1 VFVLSNLL
9 MCLLYQGMPKVNT
22 LSNVKPNE
30 AAKRKTKRRD
40 ACYKKTDE
48 LEKQQPEVLV
58 DGEPLNQNQEVSAVG
73 NMLAK
78 NTFVEPISAVNLVP
92 TTADPNPV
100 PSYVSLHIF
109 ILFQFLVT

>member
-1 VFVLSNLL
+1 
-9 MCLLYQGMPKVNT
+9 MCLLYQGRPKVNT
-22 LSNVKPNE
+22 VSNVKPNE
-30 AAKRKTKRRD
+30 PGKRKTKRRD
-40 ACYKKTDE
+40 ACYKKTEE
-48 LEKQQPEVLV
+48 LEQQQPEVLV
-58 DGEPLNQNQEVSAVG
+58 DGEPLNENQEVSADG

-109 ILFQFLVT
+109 NLLQYLVT